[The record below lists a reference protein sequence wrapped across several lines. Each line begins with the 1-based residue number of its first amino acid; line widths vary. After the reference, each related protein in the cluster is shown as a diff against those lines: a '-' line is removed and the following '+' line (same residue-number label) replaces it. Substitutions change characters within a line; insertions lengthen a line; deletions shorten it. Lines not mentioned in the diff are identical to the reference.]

1 MLNFRLCKQKPLAV
15 EMSTAAQP
23 SDVGL
28 ADMKLFCPVGCFG
41 LLANNKQAHWTFGVV
56 FGSWWELAIMEA
68 DDVMM
73 INTNFHFLSHAM
85 CLLVFI
91 LYVS

>member
-28 ADMKLFCPVGCFG
+28 ADMTLFP
-41 LLANNKQAHWTFGVV
+41 
-56 FGSWWELAIMEA
+56 ELAA
-68 DDVMM
+68 
-73 INTNFHFLSHAM
+73 LA
-85 CLLVFI
+85 
-91 LYVS
+91 